1 MRDGTTNGLVRTAAK
16 AIVTA
21 ATLVVVVYLVA
32 TWAGDN
38 LIVAPEFGGGDAKE
52 LTIGIAVAATAAGG
66 ILGAFLA
73 RIARRF
79 TSTPR
84 TTFAVAVTVGL
95 ILYGILAFLRAE
107 ATSTAIWLNLMHI
120 AAATP
125 IAGALI
131 VWLPSNPHSHK
142 KLADGRSSTTTTAK
156 STRM

>member
-21 ATLVVVVYLVA
+21 AALVAIVYLAA
-32 TWAGDN
+32 TWAGND
-38 LIVAPEFGGGDAKE
+38 LMVAPEFGGGDAKE

-73 RIARRF
+73 MLARRF
-79 TSTPR
+79 TSRAR
-84 TTFAVAVTVGL
+84 TAFVVAVAVGL
-95 ILYGILAFLRAE
+95 ILYGILAFLRAG
-107 ATSTAIWLNLMHI
+107 ATSTAIWLNMMHI

-131 VWLPSNPHSHK
+131 IWLPSSPHSHE
-142 KLADGRSSTTTTAK
+142 KLAESRSSTTPTAK
-156 STRM
+156 SNRT

>member
-21 ATLVVVVYLVA
+21 AALVAIVYLAA
-32 TWAGDN
+32 TWAGND
-38 LIVAPEFGGGDAKE
+38 LMVAPEFGGGDAKE

-73 RIARRF
+73 MLARRF
-79 TSTPR
+79 TSRAR
-84 TTFAVAVTVGL
+84 TAFVVAVAVGL
-95 ILYGILAFLRAE
+95 ILYGILAFLRAG
-107 ATSTAIWLNLMHI
+107 ATSTAIWLNMMHI

-131 VWLPSNPHSHK
+131 NLATFKPSQS
-142 KLADGRSSTTTTAK
+142 
-156 STRM
+156 